1 MKENFMNFYSK
12 NWDHRVADQKL
23 LDYGID
29 LSTDFGEVILMTVLL
44 GQNVRDVVMQN
55 PVQCRTIYA
64 VYTFCLVVAITVKFQ
79 TISEKNGFEI
89 MILFIII

>member
-55 PVQCRTIYA
+55 PV
-64 VYTFCLVVAITVKFQ
+64 
-79 TISEKNGFEI
+79 
-89 MILFIII
+89 

>member
-1 MKENFMNFYSK
+1 VQVPEICNQVPLMYQVLLGGISMKENFMNFYSK

-55 PVQCRTIYA
+55 PV
-64 VYTFCLVVAITVKFQ
+64 
-79 TISEKNGFEI
+79 
-89 MILFIII
+89 